1 MPDERSEALSDDDF
15 LEAFRTGA
23 LPLAAFDHRAH
34 VRAGY
39 LYVARYG
46 LGLAIERFG
55 KTLRSFAETHGKTG
69 LYHETITVAFL
80 ALINERIA
88 ASGATGEHGGWEA
101 FAKANPDLFQR
112 NSLAPFY
119 TPEELASPEARRVFL
134 LPRRRGTKQNQN
146 ESTSPEAAS
155 ASRVAMLKP
164 APEAGL
170 VKKS

>member
-1 MPDERSEALSDDDF
+1 MGDDYSDDDF
-15 LEAFRTGA
+15 MEAFRTGA

-39 LYVARYG
+39 LHVARYG

-55 KTLRSFAETHGKTG
+55 KTLRAFAEGHGKTG

-88 ASGATGEHGGWEA
+88 RSGDGGWDA
-101 FAKANPDLFQR
+101 FAAANADLFQR
-112 NSLAPFY
+112 NCLTPFY
-119 TPEELASPEARRVFL
+119 APEELASPEARRVFL

-146 ESTSPEAAS
+146 ESTPPEAA
-155 ASRVAMLKP
+155 
-164 APEAGL
+164 
-170 VKKS
+170 